1 MFCRKPIKLNTCGNH
16 VSASIWLTA
25 HTVFATNNLHLRVIS
40 FWSRSRKLHPRL
52 WKDYLSRRAI
62 VNWTKKSRSK
72 RATRYIVRFS
82 CAMLVLSTMVPRN
95 GWDESWKRHRRS
107 GWIFKKQGDKNVL
120 GIRFIWFWAKHL
132 RADIQPFWQTMC
144 SICTDWCHSCWGIGS
159 RYPCRWGL
167 SAICLTGNFYCYALK
182 QIYRNMILV
191 ETFLGVC
198 NMKSVSINSWEHHQL
213 LRRRNRLI
221 ITSLCMVSCE
231 GRKQLH
237 PTSRVWK
244 KQNVV
249 RDSGKHSFLAVSNLF
264 VHSKKC
270 LAWYR
275 LNLPRRAVLSG
286 HMFWR
291 SQRHSLSWTMSASIG
306 VSCARDLG
314 TRLLAQNILFHDIS
328 QGVLASNG
336 DSL

>member
-1 MFCRKPIKLNTCGNH
+1 MVGTSLENGTGVPDEFL
-16 VSASIWLTA
+16 
-25 HTVFATNNLHLRVIS
+25 
-40 FWSRSRKLHPRL
+40 RSRGIRTSATLSSMFFFRETEVDIFMPRR
-52 WKDYLSRRAI
+52 WKSHCFQRTER
-62 VNWTKKSRSK
+62 VNRSCFEHASSNMMWTAPKN
-72 RATRYIVRFS
+72 FS
-82 CAMLVLSTMVPRN
+82 PN
-95 GWDESWKRHRRS
+95 D
-107 GWIFKKQGDKNVL
+107 VL